1 MAKKNKKRDKV
12 GNSKGDPT
20 FDMYH
25 LFSRWDFILL
35 VIFVLLTLAF
45 TIAILL
51 RDQVV

>member
-1 MAKKNKKRDKV
+1 MTENTPEDETK
-12 GNSKGDPT
+12 T

-35 VIFVLLTLAF
+35 VIFVVMTLAM
-45 TIAILL
+45 TIAIIM

>member
-1 MAKKNKKRDKV
+1 MTQDNTPEEK
-12 GNSKGDPT
+12 PT

-35 VIFVLLTLAF
+35 VVFVVLILAM
-45 TIAILL
+45 TIAIIM